1 MPDNKQK
8 LFESLKSK
16 GLYTKS
22 FDDFNS
28 QFSDSEKVDKLY
40 QKLSS
45 KGLYTRS
52 GSEFTDQFFPDLKKK
67 GSSEGSDNGEEISG
81 TPASI
86 SQDNSTE
93 NIPRQVNIR
102 PDNFGLNTT
111 NPTAIGSSL
120 TSSGDNPFD
129 INPKAKP
136 VTPGLESAMSAYAGA
151 QGRENA
157 NKINQLSAN
166 KPQEQVSIDNEN
178 VGSRSGYVGNKLLQ
192 GIGSIASGLIDLG
205 LNAGK
210 TLPVGIAGG
219 IANDAVIGEY
229 RKNIA
234 PKVRDYLKEKVG
246 FEVDK
251 GAEKTYDN
259 EFITSSIGGL
269 AQSAPAMLSGYTGL
283 LLQGYDSGIQ
293 SINNS
298 DPNGLLDEETKT
310 IYGSGLGLVQSALE
324 KVGLDKI
331 MKGNTTI
338 LSRILFDKAVRE
350 AAEKSS
356 GKVTGDLLE
365 QYINNNI
372 KGITGLFAKG
382 GAKAVEGFLAEF
394 GTGASQETAAIGSE
408 FLLNEA
414 TGKPIFDTSKEETWD
429 GFIKRVAYAGAQ
441 EGVGGFIMGPF
452 FNNSRKSKV
461 NEVQNKIQAISNQLD
476 NPNLSLPAAEALT
489 RRKIELQGEIDQEA
503 EQESNEQKNL
513 NPEALNRAAEIDEEL
528 NKLYDAINDPELS
541 EELKPEIQSQIDS
554 MNLELDQLVSG
565 SKNDFQFK
573 KNDLVNYT
581 DEDGNVIQVPVE
593 SVSGD
598 KVKVGINKDGIY
610 TSVEVPASQISTL
623 NAPIVQN
630 SVNDGSKPTEITE
643 EETKGSVDFFKIN
656 EQDKFYHASG
666 KKRVGRLKEG
676 SAPQFGKGIYFS
688 TNKDLVIDEFGN
700 EVTEVQLKAKKPLFT
715 NTKEENEVKD
725 LAAKKW
731 NDENLTYDSENEQ
744 FVNKEGQETTPVE
757 AGDLGERLPIS
768 YYSTAAKE
776 LGYDVIID
784 KDSSTYDNEIVVID
798 ESIINYPEETPNTQV
813 DAIKEVIEKQ
823 SKSVEDI
830 LGISKQDADVI
841 ALIYNADLSPDE
853 KNILMRQYKRGVMS
867 VRDIK
872 NMTVVNIEKINNGDI
887 DKWAN
892 VILSKNKKNKKFDAE
907 DIYFDEIID
916 ETQKTEQTTLDQSNE
931 TPVLNGDIAQ
941 VVRPE
946 DSKSSN
952 KPKQVKEETIGN
964 PDYKS
969 KPQSVGRSTYIRTP
983 DGDKIEGTYKVVSA
997 DDVLASHNEITF
1009 SQTENFPTTE
1019 SGTTVNDRDYSK
1031 DRNAQGQVIEIAS
1044 NFDSRAINDTPIVD
1058 SNGIVISGNNRTMS
1072 RKLAST
1078 NKTDATYLEELS
1090 DKADMFGVDPES
1102 IKGIKN
1108 PMLVFEPKT
1117 NMPYTTETFAK
1128 FNKATGKE
1136 KGPIEK
1142 AVEIAKTITD
1152 KARRQIASIYENA
1165 TKASDITSDSKNA
1178 KELKDV
1184 LIGNKIIDQ
1193 KELPRYFDVNKN
1205 VFTKEGVAFLENL
1218 LMGGALNEASLRALD
1233 AESMGDVRKK
1243 IIGSVVQL
1251 TRNSALG
1258 ENSLADN
1265 ISNAIEISNK
1275 LKKSGLSLQ
1284 EYVAQGN
1291 IFDDSVMSDTDFM
1304 VASALEDS
1312 NFKGFLQNYN
1322 DNVGSMDLWTGKE
1335 RDKKAVT
1342 NDFIDNKY
1350 GKSAD
1355 QIRKNLTSDDSK
1367 NKGEVKKD
1375 SGNVQQKTSGSS
1387 EGKAKEEVAVKI
1399 IDQLSENNS
1408 LIKSS
1413 KIEGKLFSEQ
1423 EAIDYQKEIEANYT
1437 PEGQPRFG
1445 QDNTDIRTFMFNYDN
1460 PIAEKDV
1467 NGVNLRIAEGLVEGE
1482 KYSGERRKTYLLY
1495 ANGKVAGKFYS
1506 VKDIKKVIGFIEDNL
1521 VNKIGS
1527 EDIKQSN
1534 SIEPSNPV
1542 ENPAEK
1548 TPYKE
1553 QISKLNDLIKA
1564 QESKIKQAISNMA
1577 GVSDRSKVA
1586 KVMDPLNAEYNRL
1599 KQIKKDLEKTLE
1611 NGGNQSP
1618 DQDAKILMNAINPLT
1633 DLMGIVN
1640 RAQEKFISSN
1650 IRKVEDIVAGAFN
1663 TWLESKNYFKRN
1675 AAQIA
1680 TAIFNGIPR
1689 SQKILTGKLQMTGG
1703 MNKARHDAKKLLD
1716 QLYNLVGS
1724 DLDKLEQVHQM
1735 LDPDLYASL
1744 GKPPLGV
1751 VSRDV
1756 QLLHDELRGLL
1767 DDVHRRNFALG
1778 FIDQETYDKY
1788 KGTYT
1793 PRMYETN
1800 EIPDDVQQLLDD
1812 QEKFNPITQMET
1824 GQFKKRKDL
1833 EDLSQKAKDDV
1844 LKDPVYSTVKR
1855 LMQLDQNAAIAN
1867 YINQIITNSPNL
1879 VKDPASGVIPKGY
1892 QQLNGKGYGKL
1903 NGKYV
1908 PNYIAEDFKGFFM
1921 LNGLLNKGYD
1931 FIKGYDKLAFRQFL
1945 KKSYTVFNPVVQL
1958 GNFISNFTFAFASGI
1973 DPVTFAT
1980 NIPKAYKALK
1990 SEGSEFQTL
1999 LRAGILQSDTVV
2011 HDLIPIKAKNG
2022 ILPKDQNIFMKAVRK
2037 VDEKATEAYQMS
2049 DDLAKMNAYI
2059 TFKEQ
2064 GFTQAQAIQ
2073 KVYEGFQN
2081 YATVGKMWDAASKV
2095 PFVGPAFIKFQA
2107 DLLRI
2112 IKNGVT
2118 KTPLT
2123 TAMYLASLN
2132 AVPQMLQMAGLADGE
2147 DEDEEALRTGR
2158 DFIPKV
2164 PLGFTDIPLVYKTN
2178 FGEVNLAR
2186 YLSPFYMFDTG
2197 DASSTMNVVKK
2208 LLPVGFINKQEA
2220 GKGNET
2226 TAPALADP
2234 LAGTLYEAIFGD
2246 TDFRGKSIKDPE
2258 STRYR
2263 GSGSTV
2269 EEEITNK
2276 ATFLARS
2283 WIPQGANMHD
2293 FYLSQKYGEDFYG
2306 RTRNTS
2312 QSLLNMIVK
2321 VQDWQEGDYKKTAV
2335 KKVDVELSRIKSLSD
2350 ERKNIIANF
2359 GDKVKNANQDY
2370 YENRITKDQYER
2382 RVSEFRSKA
2391 IKRIQENGESIEN
2404 VYNELNEFVN
2414 KNSKFLK

>member
-1 MPDNKQK
+1 MPDKKQK
-8 LFESLKSK
+8 LYESLKTK

-22 FDDFNS
+22 FEDFNS
-28 QFSDSEKVDKLY
+28 QFSDPEKVGKLY
-40 QKLSS
+40 EKLSAR
-45 KGLYTRS
+45 GLYTRS
-52 GSEFTDQFFPDLKKK
+52 GSDFTDQFFPDLKKK
-67 GSSEGSDNGEEISG
+67 VSSEGLDNGQETSG
-81 TPASI
+81 TPSPV
-86 SQDNSTE
+86 SQNSPTE
-93 NIPRQVNIR
+93 DIQEQTNLSPDQLNPNI
-102 PDNFGLNTT
+102 GLK
-111 NPTAIGSSL
+111 PTQGIEIGSIL
-120 TSSGDNPFD
+120 TGPGNNPFD

-151 QGRENA
+151 QGQEAA
-157 NKINQLSAN
+157 NKVNELSAN
-166 KPQEQVSIDNEN
+166 RPNEQVSIDTEN
-178 VGSRSGYVGNKLLQ
+178 VGNRAGYVGNKLLQ
-192 GIGSIASGLIDLG
+192 GIGSIASGLVDIG

-210 TLPVGIAGG
+210 TLPLGIAGG

-283 LLQGYDSGIQ
+283 LLQGYDAGLQ

-310 IYGSGLGLVQSALE
+310 IYASGLGLVQSALE

-365 QYINNNI
+365 EYINNNI

-394 GTGASQETAAIGSE
+394 GTGASQEAAAIGSE

-414 TGKPIFDTSKEETWD
+414 TGKPIFDTSKEKTWD

-452 FNNSRKSKV
+452 FNNSRKAKV
-461 NEVQNKIQAISNQLD
+461 NEAQNKIQAISTQLD

-503 EQESNEQKNL
+503 EQESKEQKL
-513 NPEALNRAAEIDEEL
+513 LPPAALNRAAEIDEEL
-528 NKLYDAINDPELS
+528 NKLYAAIDDPELS
-541 EELKPEIQSQIDS
+541 EELRPEIQAQIDAL
-554 MNLELDQLVSG
+554 NEELNQVVSQQE
-565 SKNDFQFK
+565 SQFK

-581 DEDGNVIQVPVE
+581 DEEGNVTQVPVE

-610 TSVEVPASQISTL
+610 TSIEVPVSQISSL
-623 NAPIVQN
+623 NAPVITSVENTTDEPTQEAQKAEGSGSEVTPKETVIEHDLKNGDKIEADIMGKKVKGTVTGVGTHKGQIV
-630 SVNDGSKPTEITE
+630 
-643 EETKGSVDFFKIN
+643 VDFIDEQGNGRFVYGKQIEKLTSPESKQIEAN
-656 EQDKFYHASG
+656 EQGSTDNEAKKTLLPEPAQQAGKIEDTKKTDKDISQIENSLEKLDYNEGYTHRDLANELSELTDDFPDLEVAI
-666 KKRVGRLKEG
+666 KKYQEELEYDRSLAGRG
-676 SAPQFGKGIYFS
+676 DMDSA
-688 TNKDLVIDEFGN
+688 N
-700 EVTEVQLKAKKPLFT
+700 EVF
-715 NTKEENEVKD
+715 ENEV
-725 LAAKKW
+725 
-731 NDENLTYDSENEQ
+731 
-744 FVNKEGQETTPVE
+744 
-757 AGDLGERLPIS
+757 R
-768 YYSTAAKE
+768 
-776 LGYDVIID
+776 
-784 KDSSTYDNEIVVID
+784 
-798 ESIINYPEETPNTQV
+798 SIIKKNKPS
-813 DAIKEVIEKQ
+813 KK
-823 SKSVEDI
+823 SKSVKSDTNFDFSNTPEKD
-830 LGISKQDADVI
+830 LLDRLMNSNDNSE
-841 ALIYNADLSPDE
+841 LNAIQNEL
-853 KNILMRQYKRGVMS
+853 KKR
-867 VRDIK
+867 
-872 NMTVVNIEKINNGDI
+872 
-887 DKWAN
+887 DK
-892 VILSKNKKNKKFDAE
+892 D
-907 DIYFDEIID
+907 
-916 ETQKTEQTTLDQSNE
+916 QKT
-931 TPVLNGDIAQ
+931 V
-941 VVRPE
+941 
-946 DSKSSN
+946 
-952 KPKQVKEETIGN
+952 GN
-964 PDYKS
+964 PEYKS
-969 KPQSVGRSTYIRTP
+969 KPQSKGRSTYIRTP

-1009 SQTENFPTTE
+1009 AQTENFPTTE
-1019 SGTTVNDRDYSK
+1019 TGTTVNDRDYSK
-1031 DRNAQGQVIEIAS
+1031 DRNAQGQVVEIAS
-1044 NFDSRAINDTPIVD
+1044 NFDSRAINDTPVVD

-1072 RKLAST
+1072 RKLAAT
-1078 NKTDATYLEELS
+1078 NKTDATYLEELI

-1128 FNKATGKE
+1128 FNKVTGKE

-1152 KARRQIASIYENA
+1152 KARRQISSIYENA

-1193 KELPRYFDVNKN
+1193 KELPRYFDINKN

-1265 ISNAIEISNK
+1265 ISNAIEIANK

-1304 VASALEDS
+1304 VASALEDG

-1342 NDFIDNKY
+1342 NDYIDNKY

-1355 QIRKNLTSDDSK
+1355 QIRKNLASDGSK
-1367 NKGEVKKD
+1367 NKGEVRKD
-1375 SGNVQQKTSGSS
+1375 SGNVQQKTSGAP
-1387 EGKAKEEVAVKI
+1387 EGKTEKEVAEVK
-1399 IDQLSENNS
+1399 LNETV
-1408 LIKSS
+1408 SS
-1413 KIEGKLFSEQ
+1413 
-1423 EAIDYQKEIEANYT
+1423 
-1437 PEGQPRFG
+1437 
-1445 QDNTDIRTFMFNYDN
+1445 
-1460 PIAEKDV
+1460 
-1467 NGVNLRIAEGLVEGE
+1467 
-1482 KYSGERRKTYLLY
+1482 
-1495 ANGKVAGKFYS
+1495 S
-1506 VKDIKKVIGFIEDNL
+1506 VK
-1521 VNKIGS
+1521 
-1527 EDIKQSN
+1527 
-1534 SIEPSNPV
+1534 
-1542 ENPAEK
+1542 
-1548 TPYKE
+1548 E
-1553 QISKLNDLIKA
+1553 QVSKLNDLIKA

-1577 GVSDRSKVA
+1577 GISDRAKVA

-1618 DQDAKILMNAINPLT
+1618 DQDAKVLINAMNPLT
-1633 DLMGIVN
+1633 DLMGVVN

-1650 IRKVEDIVAGAFN
+1650 VRKVEDIVSGLLN

-1689 SQKILTGKLQMTGG
+1689 SQKILTGKLEMTGG

-1716 QLYNLVGS
+1716 QLYNLVGG

-1744 GKPPLGV
+1744 GKPPLGA

-1788 KGTYT
+1788 NGTYT

-1812 QEKFNPITQMET
+1812 QEKFNPVTQMET

-1833 EDLSQKAKDDV
+1833 EDLSQRAKDDV

-1867 YINQIITNSPNL
+1867 YINQIISNSPNL
-1879 VKDPASGVIPKGY
+1879 VKDPASGDIPKGY
-1892 QQLNGKGYGKL
+1892 QLLSGKGYGKL

-1921 LNGLLNKGYD
+1921 LQNWLNKGYD
-1931 FIKGYDKLAFRQFL
+1931 FIKAYDKLAFRQFL

-1990 SEGSEFQTL
+1990 SEGAEFQTL

-2011 HDLIPIKAKNG
+2011 HDLIPLKAKAG
-2022 ILPKDQNIFMKAVRK
+2022 VLPKDQNIFMKAVRK

-2059 TFKEQ
+2059 TFREQ
-2064 GFTQAQAIQ
+2064 GFSQAQAIQ

-2132 AVPQMLQMAGLADGE
+2132 AVPQMLQMAGLADEE
-2147 DEDEEALRTGR
+2147 DEDKEALRTGR

-2197 DASSTMNVVKK
+2197 DASSSMNLVKK
-2208 LLPVGFINKQEA
+2208 LLPVGFISKQEA

-2234 LAGTLYEAIFGD
+2234 LAGTLFEAMFGD

-2263 GSGSTV
+2263 GSGATV
-2269 EEEITNK
+2269 EEEIVNK
-2276 ATFLARS
+2276 ATFLGRS
-2283 WIPQGANMHD
+2283 WIPQGANIHD

-2306 RTRNTS
+2306 RTRNTA
-2312 QSLLNMIVK
+2312 QSLLNMVVK
-2321 VQDWQEGDYKKTAV
+2321 VQDWQDGDYKKTAV
-2335 KKVDVELSRIKSLSD
+2335 KKVDVELSRIKNLSD

-2359 GDKVKNANQDY
+2359 GDKIKNANQDY
-2370 YENRITKDQYER
+2370 YENRITKEQYER
-2382 RVSEFRSKA
+2382 RISEFRSKA
-2391 IKRIQENGESIEN
+2391 VKRLQGNAESIED
-2404 VYNELNEFVN
+2404 VYSELNEFVN